1 MDAIMVSFPDLP
13 GCRMLTCSPIVRAAM
28 DVHSNGQFAMDAMR
42 SENVDSQAILAV
54 SVVTFD
60 R

>member
-1 MDAIMVSFPDLP
+1 MVSFPDLP

>member
-1 MDAIMVSFPDLP
+1 
-13 GCRMLTCSPIVRAAM
+13 M

-60 R
+60 RSVPWSISSRFYNFF